1 MQLFLD
7 ILIAIAVFLL
17 VSVAALRR
25 GAKYHV
31 TGISVFYVLLA
42 LALGGII
49 TYRSVLH
56 ERYQLLHNER
66 IRLQTE
72 RQIQLLKDT
81 YGLTLSRDSTA
92 WVISDSAKYR
102 SH

>member
-1 MQLFLD
+1 MQVFLD
-7 ILIAIAVFLL
+7 ILIAIAVLLL
-17 VSVAALRR
+17 VSVAALRT
-25 GAKYHV
+25 GAKYHL
-31 TGISVFYVLLA
+31 TGNSLFYILLA

-49 TYRSVLH
+49 IYRSVLR
-56 ERYQLLHNER
+56 ERYEVLHNER

-81 YGLTLSRDSTA
+81 YGITPSRDSTA
-92 WVISDSAKYR
+92 WLVSDSARYR